1 MSKKELNSFIYEDE
15 YLRYES
21 FLKSFSKEK
30 FDEFDAIAE
39 KVGLDSRIKYLMNSK
54 IVNETENQ
62 AALHHEYRKMYERD
76 SDGELPDNFMSSS
89 KNYDFG
95 NTSDGVDFYNNID
108 AELCKDG
115 DVNIISIG
123 IGGSFEGPRLM
134 LESNTY
140 TTRFHQRFE
149 GLNFYFLTG
158 PDPNVFKIIV
168 SNLDPSKTF
177 FMVFSKSFET
187 IETLEMLKIAIK
199 WSGDMSKFLALT
211 SNNDGPKQYG
221 ISNIHT
227 FDKEIGGRYSIWLE
241 DIESMFGGR
250 MTANGR
256 LLTWGGATADSQLL
270 SNKEYFD
277 FVKYLSFSDI
287 WMNNFNEKHT

>member
-21 FLKSFSKEK
+21 FLKDFSKEK

-39 KVGLDSRIKYLMNSK
+39 KVGLDSRIKDLMNSK

-62 AALHHEYRKMYERD
+62 AALHHEYRELYKRD
-76 SDGELPDNFMSSS
+76 RDGALPDNFMSSS

-95 NTSDGVDFYNNID
+95 NPSDGVDFYNNID
-108 AELCKDG
+108 EELCKDG

-123 IGGSFEGPRLM
+123 IGGSFEGPKLM

-140 TTRFHQRFE
+140 TNRYHQRFE

-158 PDPNVFKIIV
+158 PDPNEFKINV

-177 FMVFSKSFET
+177 FMV
-187 IETLEMLKIAIK
+187 
-199 WSGDMSKFLALT
+199 
-211 SNNDGPKQYG
+211 GPTG
-221 ISNIHT
+221 H
-227 FDKEIGGRYSIWLE
+227 
-241 DIESMFGGR
+241 
-250 MTANGR
+250 
-256 LLTWGGATADSQLL
+256 
-270 SNKEYFD
+270 
-277 FVKYLSFSDI
+277 
-287 WMNNFNEKHT
+287 